1 MLVGIC
7 TMAYFSSHRGRGT
20 HKITGQRIQGLAVS
34 TGLHPLFELPLLR
47 REAGAHAL
55 E

>member
-7 TMAYFSSHRGRGT
+7 TMAYFSSHGGRGT
-20 HKITGQRIQGLAVS
+20 HKFTGQRIQGLAVS